1 MSKVISIIGRGKIEF
16 SKEKDKDKMD
26 KKYPDVEF
34 EKMNS
39 LTFTTTYKG
48 NNLFDLKIKVGS
60 TEIPCSFKKFAW
72 PWKYGSI
79 LALEPHFED
88 LGKKADIRISG
99 GIQGKLFKFFRY
111 DYEKMLKDNPQ
122 RQKSIKLKAKANNL
136 TNKQKKA
143 INAHLIQKYSYK
155 KWAESLSDKADP
167 ELLKEYNK
175 ILKNPDFL
183 EKIKK
188 TKKKG
193 GGKTKVKPDE
203 FKKMISEMEGSA
215 MKDNQK
221 CNTSC
226 YKIKTNHAKD
236 KKKLQLK
243 RKCHQGCEKKRMK
256 TVKAFHKQYPK
267 EFNVFVKSLGGGG
280 KGPKPLRTK
289 GKSESISGKG
299 KIFFIGD
306 ADRKKMAQKYPDV
319 EFEKMNSLT
328 FTATYM
334 GKENYKLIIK
344 IGDTEIPCSF
354 KFDGSWLYQEN
365 SINLFRFNDLKRKK
379 TGIHV
384 TGGIQKDLINYL
396 KYEYERPI
404 YSAAKYIAG
413 TIKRGNDGNL
423 WTNRKKKNEAK
434 WFKIKK
440 KKTKRD
446 NRRKGGG
453 GSKKETKYICYDG
466 IGSNKTGTHTEK
478 EFLQVMK
485 KNKDNFNENP
495 PKNIKTADQWMK
507 WAGGSRGRCK
517 TKKQPIKLTDK
528 QIRGTCKKSCNKG
541 RNDVVKSLKAMDKIL
556 KVKNFKELNKKSLKM
571 YDKTCVK
578 SCTDIAKDPKKM
590 KQALNEIKK
599 IQGKMN
605 EGKIKISL

>member
-193 GGKTKVKPDE
+193 GGKTIRVKPDE

-256 TVKAFHKQYPK
+256 TVKSFHKKYPK
-267 EFNVFVKSLGGGG
+267 EFKGFVKSLGGG
-280 KGPKPLRTK
+280 KKRTVRKKPNADSVYFEFDRFL
-289 GKSESISGKG
+289 GKG
-299 KIFFIGD
+299 KFWRITKNDSKITTHYG
-306 ADRKKMAQKYPDV
+306 
-319 EFEKMNSLT
+319 
-328 FTATYM
+328 
-334 GKENYKLIIK
+334 K
-344 IGDTEIPCSF
+344 IGTLGQMTTKDYGSKVDQTFDSLLKSKKNKGYVEKEYYGHVSESNPKPPTKVEREYLRICKKDEKSKVLNPNAISQDCEAMLDQGESELKWFTEWHKDALKKGEYDWS
-354 KFDGSWLYQEN
+354 KYNEHSK
-365 SINLFRFNDLKRKK
+365 SKRKK
-379 TGIHV
+379 
-384 TGGIQKDLINYL
+384 K
-396 KYEYERPI
+396 
-404 YSAAKYIAG
+404 
-413 TIKRGNDGNL
+413 
-423 WTNRKKKNEAK
+423 
-434 WFKIKK
+434 
-440 KKTKRD
+440 
-446 NRRKGGG
+446 
-453 GSKKETKYICYDG
+453 
-466 IGSNKTGTHTEK
+466 
-478 EFLQVMK
+478 
-485 KNKDNFNENP
+485 
-495 PKNIKTADQWMK
+495 
-507 WAGGSRGRCK
+507 
-517 TKKQPIKLTDK
+517 
-528 QIRGTCKKSCNKG
+528 
-541 RNDVVKSLKAMDKIL
+541 
-556 KVKNFKELNKKSLKM
+556 
-571 YDKTCVK
+571 
-578 SCTDIAKDPKKM
+578 
-590 KQALNEIKK
+590 
-599 IQGKMN
+599 
-605 EGKIKISL
+605 